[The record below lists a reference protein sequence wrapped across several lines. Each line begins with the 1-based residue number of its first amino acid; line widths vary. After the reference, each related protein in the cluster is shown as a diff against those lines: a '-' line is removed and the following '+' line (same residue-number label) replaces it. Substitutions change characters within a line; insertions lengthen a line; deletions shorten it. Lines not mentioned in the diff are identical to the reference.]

1 MRRRF
6 NIAPEPAGPLRTIR
20 DAGRR
25 TLPPRYGTD
34 LWDQRFRERL
44 GALLAP
50 GIAILDVGAGRRPT
64 LAPPERP
71 DGSSYVGL
79 DLDAEELAEAEPG
92 SYDETVTAPAEERVE
107 SLEGRFDLVLSFF
120 AFEHVTSTAAVL
132 ENIRS
137 YLKPGGSVLAQLAG
151 ANSPFSLANRML
163 PGRLSKTVLSRTQS
177 REPDSVFPALYD
189 RCSHTELN
197 ALLDGDWSE
206 AEVVPLYTGAG
217 YVLFSRLLTA
227 GYVAYEEWTY
237 RRDRR
242 DLAPYYL
249 LAARK

>member
-1 MRRRF
+1 VRRRF
-6 NIAPEPAGPLRTIR
+6 KIAPRSEGALQTVR

-25 TLPPRYGTD
+25 TLPPRYATD
-34 LWDQRFRERL
+34 LWDLRFRERL
-44 GALLAP
+44 DALLGP

-64 LAPPERP
+64 LAPADRPE
-71 DGSSYVGL
+71 GTSYVGL
-79 DLDAEELAEAEPG
+79 DLDAEELAEAAPG
-92 SYDETVTAPAEERVE
+92 SYDETVAAPAEERVE

-132 ENIRS
+132 DNIRF
-137 YLKPGGSVLAQLAG
+137 YLKPGGGVLAQLAG
-151 ANSPFSLANRML
+151 ANSPFSLANRLL
-163 PGRLSKTVLSRTQS
+163 PGRLSKTVLSKTQS
-177 REPDSVFPALYD
+177 REPDSVFPARYD
-189 RCSHTELN
+189 SCSHSELS
-197 ALLDGDWSE
+197 ALLDGVWSE
-206 AEVVPLYTGAG
+206 AEVLPLYTGAG

-227 GYVAYEEWTY
+227 GYVAYEEWAY